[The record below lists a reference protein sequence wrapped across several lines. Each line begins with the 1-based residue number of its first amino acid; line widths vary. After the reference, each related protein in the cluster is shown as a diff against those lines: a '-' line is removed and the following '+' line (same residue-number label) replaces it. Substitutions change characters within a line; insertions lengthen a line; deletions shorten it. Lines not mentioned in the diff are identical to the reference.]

1 MEKNGISQQIK
12 SARQNLGLTQ
22 AQLAEKCNLDI
33 RTIQRIESGLV
44 TPRYYTINLIN
55 KVLATN
61 INVAKDTAISLCW
74 KKNLLSSNYNIY
86 LNEKLVG
93 NLMDRTFS
101 QSGDGEFKDRKYSFR
116 TYGLL
121 TQKTE
126 IFDHETSEII
136 GNIKYNAWMNKAQLT
151 INHEILYWK
160 YEDWMNTRWSISN
173 AEGVQVKFFGSLT
186 KGNIESTIDDGI
198 LVLTGLFI
206 TNYYLKFV
214 FIMVLL
220 SFFLFSRI

>member
-1 MEKNGISQQIK
+1 MGKSSISQQIK
-12 SARQNLGLTQ
+12 SARQNLVLTQ
-22 AQLAEKCNLDI
+22 AQLAEKCNVDI
-33 RTIQRIESGLV
+33 RTIQRIESGMV
-44 TPRYYTINLIN
+44 TPRFYTINLIN
-55 KVLATN
+55 KVLGTN
-61 INVAKDTAISLCW
+61 INVAKDTPINLCW
-74 KKNLLSSNYNIY
+74 RKRLLGSKYNIY
-86 LNEKLVG
+86 LDKKLVG

-101 QSGDGEFKDRKYSFR
+101 NSGDGQFKNRKYSFR

-121 TQKTE
+121 KQNTE
-126 IFDHETSEII
+126 IIDLETSEII
-136 GNIKYNAWMNKAQLT
+136 GNINYNAWMNKAQLT

-173 AEGVQVKFFGSLT
+173 AEGVQVKYFGSLT

-198 LVLTGLFI
+198 LVLSGLFI
-206 TNYYLKFV
+206 TNYYWKFV

>member
-1 MEKNGISQQIK
+1 MEKNGTSQQIK

-33 RTIQRIESGLV
+33 RTIQRIESGMV

-55 KVLATN
+55 KVLGTN
-61 INVAKDTAISLCW
+61 INVAKDTPIILCW
-74 KKNLLSSNYNIY
+74 KKRLLGSKYNIY

-101 QSGDGEFKDRKYSFR
+101 QSGDGEFKNRKYSFR

-126 IFDHETSEII
+126 IIDHETSEII
-136 GNIKYNAWMNKAQLT
+136 GNINYNAWMNKAQLT
-151 INHEILYWK
+151 INNEILYWK

-173 AEGVQVKFFGSLT
+173 AEGVQVKYFGSLT